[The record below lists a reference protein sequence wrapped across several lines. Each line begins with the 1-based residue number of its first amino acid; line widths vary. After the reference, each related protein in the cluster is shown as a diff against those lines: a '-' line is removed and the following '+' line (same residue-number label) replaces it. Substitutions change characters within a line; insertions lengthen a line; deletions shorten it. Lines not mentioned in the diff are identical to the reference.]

1 MKLRKVKKPKVKK
14 VSLKTARNKAWKVFS
29 EYIRRKYAITNGNV
43 YCCTCNWVGPWQESQ
58 AGHFVDG
65 RNNSVLYD
73 ERLIHVQCVRCNVF
87 LKGNKVVYTVFM
99 MKKYLLTID
108 QIKEFDE
115 LKHKSRP
122 MKAFEHLEI
131 YDKYKKLLESL

>member
-1 MKLRKVKKPKVKK
+1 MLKKPKVKK

-29 EYIRRKYAITNGNV
+29 EYIRRKNADAFGNV
-43 YCCTCNWVGPWQESQ
+43 HCCSCSWVGPWQESH
-58 AGHFVDG
+58 ASHFIDS

-73 ERLIHVQCVRCNVF
+73 ERLVHPGCIRCNIF
-87 LKGNKVVYTVFM
+87 LKGNKVSYTVFM
-99 MKKYLLTID
+99 AKTYCLTID

-122 MKAFEHLEI
+122 MKAHDHLEI
-131 YDKYKKLLESL
+131 YEKYKKLLEDL